1 MSTLIQ
7 TQTTSFKVDVLSGV
21 FDFSSG
27 TSQAFKV
34 ALYDGD
40 DMNLDA
46 STTVYTTTGEIT
58 GTNYTAGGKAAAL
71 IPVTS
76 DGTTATLSF
85 NTVSWASATFSASG
99 ALLYK
104 SGGGNQAIAVLDFGG
119 RKTVTSGTFNVTFP
133 TNNAAS
139 AIVRIA

>member
-21 FDFSSG
+21 FDFSSD
-27 TSQAFKV
+27 TSQ
-34 ALYDGD
+34 D

-58 GTNYTAGGKAAAL
+58 GTNYTAGGKAATL

>member
-21 FDFSSG
+21 FDFSSD

-58 GTNYTAGGKAAAL
+58 GTNYDAGVK
-71 IPVTS
+71 P
-76 DGTTATLSF
+76 
-85 NTVSWASATFSASG
+85 
-99 ALLYK
+99 LL
-104 SGGGNQAIAVLDFGG
+104 
-119 RKTVTSGTFNVTFP
+119 
-133 TNNAAS
+133 
-139 AIVRIA
+139 

>member
-21 FDFSSG
+21 FDFSSD

-40 DMNLDA
+40 AMNLDA

-58 GTNYTAGGKAAAL
+58 GTNYTAGGNTATL

-104 SGGGNQAIAVLDFGG
+104 SGSGNQAIAVLDFGG

-133 TNNAAS
+133 NNNATS
-139 AIVRIA
+139 AIIRIA